1 MSYISL
7 SHFLK
12 TEGERKK
19 VITQLSGFCNETKP
33 RKIFPLIKS
42 FWACLN
48 FKWEFLQPSK
58 YSIETFVL
66 FTTSCITEIL
76 DTIFLPVCEVMNH
89 YVTCYVFY

>member
-12 TEGERKK
+12 IEGERKK
-19 VITQLSGFCNETKP
+19 VIIQLSGFLTKQ
-33 RKIFPLIKS
+33 KAMKKFPLYLKKGVDEVFS
-42 FWACLN
+42 GRNEN
-48 FKWEFLQPSK
+48 FFNHL
-58 YSIETFVL
+58 L

-76 DTIFLPVCEVMNH
+76 NAVFLPVCEVINH